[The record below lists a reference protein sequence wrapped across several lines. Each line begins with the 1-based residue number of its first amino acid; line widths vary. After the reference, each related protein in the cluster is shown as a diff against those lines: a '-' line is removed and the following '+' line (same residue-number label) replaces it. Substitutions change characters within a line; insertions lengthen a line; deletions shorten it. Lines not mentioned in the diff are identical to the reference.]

1 MEYKKD
7 ACLMINPRTGAAKLV
22 EQPKEPEQIVKAFFK
37 KAKEPNS
44 LLWAMDELV
53 KQNWQKWDPARQKLW
68 DVLNELDKL
77 GY

>member
-22 EQPKEPEQIVKAFFK
+22 EQPKDPEQIVEAFLKEAK
-37 KAKEPNS
+37 KPNS
-44 LLWAMDELV
+44 LIWAMDALAY
-53 KQNWQKWDPARQKLW
+53 KDWKKWDPARQKLW
-68 DVLNELDKL
+68 DALNELDKL

>member
-7 ACLMINPRTGAAKLV
+7 ACLMINPVTGATKLV
-22 EQPKEPEQIVKAFFK
+22 EQPNEPEQIVEAFFK

-44 LLWAMDELV
+44 LLWALDELAY
-53 KQNWQKWDPARQKLW
+53 KDWRKWDPARQKLW
-68 DVLNELDKL
+68 AVLNELDKL